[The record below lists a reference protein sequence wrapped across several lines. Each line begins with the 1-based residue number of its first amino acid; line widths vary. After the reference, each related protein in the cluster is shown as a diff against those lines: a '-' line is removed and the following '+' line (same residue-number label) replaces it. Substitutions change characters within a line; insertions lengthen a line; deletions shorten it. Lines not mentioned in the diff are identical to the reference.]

1 VPSGKVTVQT
11 TAVAFC
17 AVPELLVIVMPRATT
32 SPRSKEAIDYLAFID
47 ALEGVR
53 ELIAAADTTRE
64 AALPLVAVGWL

>member
-1 VPSGKVTVQT
+1 
-11 TAVAFC
+11 
-17 AVPELLVIVMPRATT
+17 MPRATT
-32 SPRSKEAIDYLAFID
+32 SPRSKEAIGYLAFMD